1 MAQERRGSQMT
12 SQLYVGAAK
21 SNITPKLGSHMQ
33 GSFADRVAEDVY
45 DELYAQAVVLQNEQN
60 AIAIVVC
67 DVIGLYKRHVDMA
80 KERAAELTGIPAEN
94 IFISATHTHYGPNT
108 LELAHLPHE
117 AEYTEW
123 AMAKT
128 ADAVKL
134 AHNRLQAARV
144 GHASGSCPEET
155 RNRRWQMKDGTVQ
168 MNPGYQNLECL
179 RPAGPTDPEVA
190 VSVFIGEDSLPI
202 AAITNYSL
210 HYVSSP
216 ASNTISAN
224 YFGAFGR
231 ALQRIAGSEFVA
243 IMANGC
249 CGNINNPDVTRPA
262 PPMPHP
268 HYQVERV
275 ASVVAA
281 RAYAAW
287 QQIREY
293 DTEPVLGA
301 ITEMVDFRRRESS
314 EEELARARELYE
326 SKNDPADRDWIY
338 ALEAVKVAELPL
350 VRPVPVMGIRIGDLG
365 IVGVPGE
372 MFVEYGLQIKAQSP
386 FARTMTIELAN
397 DFVGYCPTDVG
408 LEEGGYETWLC
419 RWAMAAPG
427 TEAQMVAA
435 GLNLLEELALR

>member
-1 MAQERRGSQMT
+1 MA
-12 SQLYVGAAK
+12 SQLHAGAAR
-21 SNITPKLGSHMQ
+21 SNITPKLGRHMQ

-45 DELYAQAVVLQNEQN
+45 DELYAQAVVLENEET
-60 AIAIVVC
+60 ALAIVVC
-67 DVIGLYKRHVDMA
+67 DIIGLYKRHVDMA
-80 KERAAELTGIPAEN
+80 KEQASELTGIPAEN

-134 AHNRLQAARV
+134 AQNRLQPARV

-155 RNRRWQMKDGTVQ
+155 HNRRWHMKDGTVK
-168 MNPGYQNLECL
+168 MNPGYQNPEAL

-190 VSVFIGEDSLPI
+190 VAVFIGEDSRPI
-202 AAITNYSL
+202 AALTNYSL
-210 HYVSSP
+210 HYVGSP
-216 ASNTISAN
+216 AGNTISAN

-243 IMANGC
+243 IVANGC
-249 CGNINNPDVTRPA
+249 CGNINGCDWTREA

-275 ASVVAA
+275 GNVVAS
-281 RAYAAW
+281 RAYGAW

-293 DTEPVLGA
+293 DAEPALGA
-301 ITEMVDFRRRESS
+301 TTEMVEFRRRESS

-326 SKNDPADRDWIY
+326 SKNDPADMDWVY
-338 ALEAVKVAELPL
+338 ALEAVKIVEFPL
-350 VRPVPVMGIRIGDLG
+350 AWPVPVMGLRIGDLG

-386 FARTMTIELAN
+386 FARTMTVELAN

-427 TEAQMVAA
+427 TEAQIVTAGINVLEQLA
-435 GLNLLEELALR
+435 GL